1 MIRGLLSFALAGAP
15 GRRHDDPRFVSMPWR
30 GRRARPV
37 AGIMGG
43 DGALQPRRSERNEAM
58 ASKRE
63 AFTRR
68 AVLGGAIG
76 AVAGFAGRLMGPPN
90 SAAAAGD
97 PDAVHKGVNNP
108 TSAVTTITSSG
119 TALQGIT
126 NTSTANKA
134 GLVGISSSP
143 HASGVFGKGVFGV
156 SGFGLGTTGAGVVG
170 SSSKPGGFG
179 LLGLNQAGSGDAVGV
194 SGQSKGD
201 SGIGVEGRSIGATGN
216 ARRGVLGF
224 GKDAGVVGES
234 PKVAMQA
241 FGGEVGVDAFASD
254 TDGVAIRGDVR
265 DGGHNAVAGRFLG
278 GGPNHAF
285 ALATEGPITFGTSAG
300 IVTIPAGETNANVTG
315 VYCPAGSK
323 IFATLQ
329 TSPGVTST
337 VAVQLC
343 FRINDTSFEV
353 LLTGQATDAVTVAW
367 LVVL

>member
-1 MIRGLLSFALAGAP
+1 MTQTTP
-15 GRRHDDPRFVSMPWR
+15 TTP
-30 GRRARPV
+30 
-37 AGIMGG
+37 
-43 DGALQPRRSERNEAM
+43 
-58 ASKRE
+58 ASQADE
-63 AFTRR
+63 
-68 AVLGGAIG
+68 G
-76 AVAGFAGRLMGPPN
+76 AVARFFRATEIDTRLLGMVGALVLIWIGFHLYGALFKTGGQFLTPRNLWNLSVQTASIGIMATGMVLVIVTRNIDLSVGSILGFCAIAMGELQVNVLPQYLGLGHPLIWII
-90 SAAAAGD
+90 
-97 PDAVHKGVNNP
+97 AV
-108 TSAVTTITSSG
+108 
-119 TALQGIT
+119 L
-126 NTSTANKA
+126 A
-134 GLVGISSSP
+134 GLTIGALIGAF
-143 HASGVFGKGVFGV
+143 H
-156 SGFGLGTTGAGVVG
+156 GFLIAYGRIPSFIVTLG
-170 SSSKPGGFG
+170 G
-179 LLGLNQAGSGDAVGV
+179 LLVWRGAAFLVARGETISPI
-194 SGQSKGD
+194 D
-201 SGIGVEGRSIGATGN
+201 STFQLLGGGPYGSIGATGN